1 MINEYNDKLKI
12 IISNYKK
19 ELDEKSKIV
28 IKFKIISKASKT
40 EFLGL
45 MDDNTIKLAVS
56 EVAQKGK
63 ANNEICGFLSKEFQ
77 VCKQNVK
84 IISGQNSRLKLIS
97 IQKED

>member
-1 MINEYNDKLKI
+1 MNDKLEI

-19 ELDEKSKIV
+19 ELAEKRKIV

-45 MDDNTIKLAVS
+45 MDDNTVKLAVD

-63 ANNEICGFLSKEFQ
+63 ANNEIYSFLSKEFG
-77 VCKQNVK
+77 VGKQDIK
-84 IISGQNSRLKLIS
+84 IISGKSSKLKLIS

>member
-1 MINEYNDKLKI
+1 MNEYNDKLEI

-19 ELDEKSKIV
+19 ELAEKNKII
-28 IKFKIISKASKT
+28 IKFKIILKANKT

-45 MDDNTIKLAVS
+45 MDDNTIKLAVG

-63 ANNEICGFLSKEFQ
+63 ANNEICSFLSKEFQ
-77 VCKQNVK
+77 VGKQNIK
-84 IISGQNSRLKLIS
+84 IISGQSSRLKLIS